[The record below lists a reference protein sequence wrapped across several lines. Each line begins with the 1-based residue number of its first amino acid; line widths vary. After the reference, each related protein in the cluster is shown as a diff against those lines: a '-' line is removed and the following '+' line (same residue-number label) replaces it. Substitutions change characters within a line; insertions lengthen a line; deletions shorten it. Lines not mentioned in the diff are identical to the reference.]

1 MAIELPDQRQP
12 AAEVQI
18 ETPLDTPQ
26 NDAVV
31 GMSPKQVEELKD
43 LFAVERQK
51 TLLEKAMNEG
61 VFDPKKLDFKNSA
74 QVRAAEELIF
84 KFTGQKVRYSP
95 EADIAPL
102 SPDDKQRIVLAR
114 EAAHDEDRAA
124 TAANRVARADANEAG
139 KITTVDG
146 KVFIEG
152 FSVPAAPTATF
163 TADVEKQKAL
173 DAELAANTLT
183 ALRRDR
189 AIALSLDGQPEGAQ
203 WDIVN
208 TQGDLITVSRVDRL
222 DANGDEIQDPMNW
235 KVVQRE
241 IRAGDVRSKHKGR
254 LLS

>member
-18 ETPLDTPQ
+18 ETPQ

-31 GMSPKQVEELKD
+31 GMSHKQVEELKD

-51 TLLEKAMNEG
+51 TLLRRDMEG
-61 VFDPKKLDFKNSA
+61 GRFDPATLDFNNPA
-74 QVRAAEELIF
+74 QVKAAEQLILEM
-84 KFTGQKVRYSP
+84 TGQKVRYSP
-95 EADIAPL
+95 EADKL
-102 SPDDKQRIVLAR
+102 STEKLTPDDKQRIVFAR
-114 EAAHDEDRAA
+114 EAVHDEAR
-124 TAANRVARADANEAG
+124 TAEASNRVARADANEAG
-139 KITTVDG
+139 RATTFDG
-146 KVFIEG
+146 KVVING
-152 FSVPAAPTATF
+152 GLAPAASIKAF

-173 DAELAANTLT
+173 DAELAANPLT

-208 TQGDLITVSRVDRL
+208 TQGDLITVSRVDRF
-222 DANGDEIQDPMNW
+222 DANGIEIQDPMNW

-241 IRAGDVRSKHKGR
+241 IRAGDFRSKHKGR